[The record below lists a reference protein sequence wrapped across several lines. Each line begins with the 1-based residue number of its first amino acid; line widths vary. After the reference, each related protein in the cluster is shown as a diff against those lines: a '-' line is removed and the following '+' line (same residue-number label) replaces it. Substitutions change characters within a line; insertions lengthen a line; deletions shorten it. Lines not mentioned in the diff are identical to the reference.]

1 MGRGARSA
9 FDDGF
14 GIADTR
20 RTICPRP
27 AMALAEVDN
36 APSATTCGAVS
47 IYAPQQ
53 THAFPMPHLSWTR
66 NNPHPLSRARAAA
79 NRALHP
85 L

>member
-1 MGRGARSA
+1 
-9 FDDGF
+9 
-14 GIADTR
+14 
-20 RTICPRP
+20 
-27 AMALAEVDN
+27 MALAEVDN

-53 THAFPMPHLSWTR
+53 THALPMPHLSRTR